1 MTEVQPVNVHYRSA
15 SIYLLMVGASAL
27 AVLLCAWSLWVQFDW
42 ITLIFLFG
50 CLFAAWSFGVQWRS
64 TVELDAQGFIVR
76 APFQTQRVEYRQL
89 DDAGEAGRLVRRIV
103 VTYHPL
109 REHGLL
115 DLDELR
121 SVTLPAVEKQVE
133 LLTLLE
139 SKRPQRG

>member
-1 MTEVQPVNVHYRSA
+1 MTEMQSEAVHYRST
-15 SIYLLMVGASAL
+15 SIYPLMVGASAL
-27 AVLLCAWSLWVQFDW
+27 AALFCAWSLWVQFDW

-50 CLFAAWSFGVQWRS
+50 CLYAAWSFGLQWRS
-64 TVELDAQGFIVR
+64 TVALDAQGLSVR
-76 APFQTQRVEYRQL
+76 APFQSQRVEYRQL

-109 REHGLL
+109 RDNGLL

-121 SVTLPAVEKQVE
+121 SVTLPAVDQQVE
-133 LLTLLE
+133 LLALLE